1 MHQVNPVFRPAFA
14 TDARYR
20 IIYGGAGSSKSVSTA
35 QDFVRRAGSTGDVRV
50 LVVRKVYRTCRNSTF
65 KLFCDILRA
74 LGRYRMVAV
83 NKQEMTYHGAQSAL
97 WRKEF
102 RVRNG
107 AREASIMGPESLLDH
122 TDDAPVFGGA
132 PEVRQRRPKRPCPPY
147 LQLSQSQDLDATYL
161 CLPS

>member
-65 KLFCDILRA
+65 KLCWVRA
-74 LGRYRMVAV
+74 PAPGSLNTESDLIFSTRSCHFFGTAV
-83 NKQEMTYHGAQSAL
+83 GVKVLAHM
-97 WRKEF
+97 
-102 RVRNG
+102 
-107 AREASIMGPESLLDH
+107 
-122 TDDAPVFGGA
+122 
-132 PEVRQRRPKRPCPPY
+132 
-147 LQLSQSQDLDATYL
+147 
-161 CLPS
+161 PST